1 MEVVQVS
8 ANFISC
14 EKIWTGVKG
23 AEEADSMLYSDDGII
38 AVGTKRDL
46 EGHPLYADARKT
58 CVKGMMVPALSDC
71 HIHLLAYAKQKLFA
85 DVFNVKNKAEML
97 EVIKKSASQA
107 KPDEWVCAYNMN
119 EVRWGDTMMPDK
131 RDLDSLGIPNPV
143 LVQRN
148 CTHATVLNSRAMSLC
163 GLADD
168 KSREGVLRYESGE
181 PSGII
186 VEDVQAVAHTKMASD
201 TFTREKLLSLLSD
214 ALDECSSYGFSVLFA
229 CGADSLG
236 MEEPMDLYQELRER
250 GELKLRIFSQHDT
263 DSNPR
268 MTTGFG
274 DRWINYQGYKIFM
287 DGSLGARTAALSQPY
302 ADAPSELGMLLH
314 KTEDLV
320 KLLKKLDE
328 IKCQSLV
335 HAIGDGALDQL
346 LDALEAARS
355 GDSPEA
361 AASRLP
367 LLVNH
372 CMISRPDQ
380 RERMRRLGCAATI
393 QPSYVE
399 SDRKMAP
406 QRLGDRIDKRWAYA
420 WKSLINAG
428 ITLNGSS
435 DCPIE
440 PLNPWRG
447 ICYAVERNS
456 GEDIWMP
463 DEKLTVEEALSMYT
477 VNPAVTS
484 GAMGWRG
491 TIEPGKEADFAVI
504 DRDIFACPEGEI
516 KDVKVRLTVV
526 GGRTMY
532 KRTEA

>member
-1 MEVVQVS
+1 MNV
-8 ANFISC
+8 NFISC

-23 AEEADSMLYSDDGII
+23 APEANSMLYSNDGII
-38 AVGTKRDL
+38 AVGSAHDL
-46 EGHPLYADARKT
+46 ETHPLYVGAHKSE
-58 CVKGMMVPALSDC
+58 VKGMIVPALSDC

-85 DVFNVKNKAEML
+85 DLSDVKSKSEML
-97 EVIKKSASQA
+97 SVLKKSALTASPA
-107 KPDEWVCAYNMN
+107 AWVCAYNFN
-119 EVRWGDTMMPDK
+119 EVRWGDSMMPDK

-148 CTHATVLNSRAMSLC
+148 CTHATILNSRAMSLC
-163 GLADD
+163 GLDRVRSMD
-168 KSREGVLRYESGE
+168 GVFCDSSGE
-181 PSGII
+181 PNGII
-186 VEDVQAVAHTKMASD
+186 VEDVQAVAHTRMASD
-201 TFTREKLLSLLSD
+201 TFTREKLLELLSEV
-214 ALDECSSYGFSVLFA
+214 LYECSSFGFSVLYA

-250 GELKLRIFSQHDT
+250 GELRVRIFSHHDT

-274 DRWINYQGYKIFM
+274 DRWINYQGYKIFI
-287 DGSLGARTAALSQPY
+287 DGSLGARTASLSSPY
-302 ADAPSELGMLLH
+302 SDAPSEMGMLLH
-314 KTEDLV
+314 DTNDLIA
-320 KLLKKLDE
+320 LLKKLDE

-355 GDSPEA
+355 GDSPETA
-361 AASRLP
+361 AARLP

-372 CMISRPDQ
+372 CMICRPDQ
-380 RERMRRLGCAATI
+380 RERMHRLGCAATI
-393 QPSYVE
+393 QPTYVW

-406 QRLGDRIDKRWAYA
+406 QRLGDRIDKRWAYSL
-420 WKSLINAG
+420 KSLIKAG

-440 PLNPWRG
+440 PLSPWLG
-447 ICYAVERNS
+447 IYGAVARNS

-477 VNPAVTS
+477 VNPALTS
-484 GAMGWRG
+484 GAIGWRG
-491 TIEPGKEADFAVI
+491 TLEPGKTADFAVI
-504 DRDIFACPEGEI
+504 DRDIFACDEEDI
-516 KDVKVRLTVV
+516 KNIKVIRTVV
-526 GGRTMY
+526 EGRVMY
-532 KRTEA
+532 ERSEV